1 MNKQVYDT
9 VKLLQNLPGCFPI
22 VKLTLSTQQAL
33 VRTPASLY
41 HHLDP
46 VERSP
51 RICFKSYAFLAG
63 TLFTCRQLNR
73 LVVFEQRG
81 VASCLFVC
89 LNMYT
94 PSPATQ
100 RHCMLQPQGDRLV
113 CQVFPF
119 SKEEPE
125 IIALQRFRNAWV
137 AFLECSSIFFLSA
150 RLGKFN
156 KKRASWQE
164 TRVTATS
171 APTAL
176 ADLPRRPSDNEK
188 ASNLHEAFGAS
199 NPTLP
204 SVEGKHEQDGGQ
216 KGKTRMTQ
224 HLESFKLIAF
234 RIAFNGH

>member
-1 MNKQVYDT
+1 
-9 VKLLQNLPGCFPI
+9 
-22 VKLTLSTQQAL
+22 
-33 VRTPASLY
+33 
-41 HHLDP
+41 
-46 VERSP
+46 
-51 RICFKSYAFLAG
+51 
-63 TLFTCRQLNR
+63 
-73 LVVFEQRG
+73 
-81 VASCLFVC
+81 
-89 LNMYT
+89 MYT

-100 RHCMLQPQGDRLV
+100 RRCMLYPQGDRLV

-137 AFLECSSIFFLSA
+137 AFLECSSFFFLSA

-216 KGKTRMTQ
+216 KGKTRMTP